1 MSIKKLTALF
11 ALLALAA
18 CDVEKEELE
27 TLTLELNASSEDI
40 DYGTTV
46 TLSWSSNA
54 SQCYTSGAYWS
65 GERPTTGT
73 EDFDIKRGGPA
84 VFIMECRRNNEFIN
98 QAVEINVNK
107 TIGTTTQIG
116 DFFPACLSLKKCL
129 IKAPTM
135 IIKLIM
141 SQEKDVAYAVG

>member
-27 TLTLELNASSEDI
+27 TLTLELNASAEDI

-65 GERPTTGT
+65 GDG
-73 EDFDIKRGGPA
+73 
-84 VFIMECRRNNEFIN
+84 V
-98 QAVEINVNK
+98 
-107 TIGTTTQIG
+107 
-116 DFFPACLSLKKCL
+116 
-129 IKAPTM
+129 
-135 IIKLIM
+135 
-141 SQEKDVAYAVG
+141 